1 MLLEELAS
9 DECVVDWVVVLG
21 DLGLNGRGLAFGSFL
36 GLKPDAGI
44 GVDISS
50 NSMLAKMSSIRLFSV
65 VEVVVVGLNPGG
77 KNFEISSCWIVSKT
91 ALGLLFGGPWGLKP
105 FGNNEESRA
114 SSIGILAK
122 INWEK
127 LSSVKYVMYLKY
139 EMYLY
144 SL

>member
-1 MLLEELAS
+1 MVLTLEELSS
-9 DECVVDWVVVLG
+9 DESVVDWVFILG

-36 GLKPDAGI
+36 GLKPDAGM

-50 NSMLAKMSSIRLFSV
+50 SSMLAKMSSIRLFSV
-65 VEVVVVGLNPGG
+65 VDVVVVGLNPGG
-77 KNFEISSCWIVSKT
+77 KNFEISSCWILSRT
-91 ALGLLFGGPWGLKP
+91 DLGLFFGGPWGLKP

-127 LSSVKYVMYLKY
+127 II
-139 EMYLY
+139 
-144 SL
+144 SLNM